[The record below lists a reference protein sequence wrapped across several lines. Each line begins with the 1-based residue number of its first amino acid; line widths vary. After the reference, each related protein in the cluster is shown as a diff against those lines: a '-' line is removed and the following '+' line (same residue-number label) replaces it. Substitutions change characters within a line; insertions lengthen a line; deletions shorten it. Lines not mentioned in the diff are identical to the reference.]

1 MTESQ
6 EDEKRILNKDKPEM
20 NRGVELLLRNRRRKP
35 ERPKTFQ
42 VKFGKLIALWNR
54 EIIFH
59 FNLLGHKKKIKTL
72 WRSAMSETLI
82 VTLTLMTLVSI
93 LAIMVGG
100 MIGWMA
106 RQHSY
111 ETTPQVV
118 YTHPEMFDENGQLV
132 PDEILALRI
141 ENNYD
146 INTEE
151 TEEE

>member
-1 MTESQ
+1 MEQT
-6 EDEKRILNKDKPEM
+6 
-20 NRGVELLLRNRRRKP
+20 
-35 ERPKTFQ
+35 
-42 VKFGKLIALWNR
+42 
-54 EIIFH
+54 
-59 FNLLGHKKKIKTL
+59 
-72 WRSAMSETLI
+72 I
-82 VTLTLMTLVSI
+82 VTLTLSTVVAF
-93 LAIMVGG
+93 LALLVGG

-146 INTEE
+146 TNTEN
-151 TEEE
+151 EEEE

>member
-1 MTESQ
+1 MEQ
-6 EDEKRILNKDKPEM
+6 P
-20 NRGVELLLRNRRRKP
+20 
-35 ERPKTFQ
+35 
-42 VKFGKLIALWNR
+42 
-54 EIIFH
+54 
-59 FNLLGHKKKIKTL
+59 
-72 WRSAMSETLI
+72 I
-82 VTLTLMTLVSI
+82 VPLTLTTMVSF
-93 LAIMVGG
+93 LALLVGG

-146 INTEE
+146 TNEDSDEE
-151 TEEE
+151 D

>member
-1 MTESQ
+1 
-6 EDEKRILNKDKPEM
+6 
-20 NRGVELLLRNRRRKP
+20 
-35 ERPKTFQ
+35 
-42 VKFGKLIALWNR
+42 
-54 EIIFH
+54 
-59 FNLLGHKKKIKTL
+59 
-72 WRSAMSETLI
+72 MSETLV

-118 YTHPEMFDENGQLV
+118 YTHPEMFDENGHLV

-146 INTEE
+146 TDTEND
-151 TEEE
+151 EEE

>member
-1 MTESQ
+1 
-6 EDEKRILNKDKPEM
+6 
-20 NRGVELLLRNRRRKP
+20 
-35 ERPKTFQ
+35 
-42 VKFGKLIALWNR
+42 
-54 EIIFH
+54 
-59 FNLLGHKKKIKTL
+59 
-72 WRSAMSETLI
+72 MSETLV

-118 YTHPEMFDENGQLV
+118 YTHPEMFDANGQLV

-146 INTEE
+146 INPEE
-151 TEEE
+151 NSEEE

>member
-1 MTESQ
+1 MEMDMT
-6 EDEKRILNKDKPEM
+6 
-20 NRGVELLLRNRRRKP
+20 
-35 ERPKTFQ
+35 
-42 VKFGKLIALWNR
+42 
-54 EIIFH
+54 
-59 FNLLGHKKKIKTL
+59 
-72 WRSAMSETLI
+72 I
-82 VTLTLMTLVSI
+82 VTLTLTTVVSF
-93 LAIMVGG
+93 LALLVGG

-146 INTEE
+146 TNEDNDEE
-151 TEEE
+151 DS

>member
-1 MTESQ
+1 
-6 EDEKRILNKDKPEM
+6 
-20 NRGVELLLRNRRRKP
+20 
-35 ERPKTFQ
+35 
-42 VKFGKLIALWNR
+42 
-54 EIIFH
+54 
-59 FNLLGHKKKIKTL
+59 
-72 WRSAMSETLI
+72 MSETLI
-82 VTLTLMTLVSI
+82 VTLTLMTLVSF
-93 LAIMVGG
+93 LALLVGG